1 MSLDIHKL
9 LADWP
14 SEPDGVTARLIV
26 GDDGARQL
34 QLRLDVG
41 ILQMQLDGRPD
52 GQRPHNCDSW
62 LDRLEQR
69 TAGKAPERL
78 DSHDWAELDRE
89 MTQFYH
95 RRVALLVAAQQAQ
108 RRRRRQ
114 RALSLLRRAI
124 RDADHNLRA
133 MDFITAHSSHP
144 DYVDGHERSRAFVL
158 AHRAEALAH
167 LSRLEGD
174 AEQAIEQLKAG
185 VSQIEQL
192 HTSHGLEELIEHDP
206 TLLHLRALERNLRR
220 RHGIEKTLHE
230 LLAEAVAEENYE
242 RAAILRDRIHRRRL
256 SER

>member
-1 MSLDIHKL
+1 MSLDIQRL

-52 GQRPHNCDSW
+52 GQRPRNCNSW
-62 LDRLEQR
+62 LDHLEQK
-69 TAGKAPERL
+69 TAGNPPEVPNS
-78 DSHDWAELDRE
+78 DDWAELDRE
-89 MTQFYH
+89 MMQFYH
-95 RRVALLVAAQQAQ
+95 RRVALLVTAQQAQ

-114 RALSLLRRAI
+114 RAVSLFRRAVG
-124 RDADHNLRA
+124 DADHNLRA
-133 MDFITAHSSHP
+133 MDFIAAHSPHS
-144 DYVDGHERSRAFVL
+144 DYVDGHDRSRAFVL

-167 LSRLEGD
+167 LCRLEGD

-185 VSQIEQL
+185 ASQIEQL
-192 HTSHGLEELIEHDP
+192 HTRHGLEEWIEHDP

-220 RHGIEKTLHE
+220 RHGIDKTLHE
-230 LLAEAVAEENYE
+230 QLAEAVAEENYE
-242 RAAILRDRIHRRRL
+242 RAAMLRDRIHRRRL
-256 SER
+256 TEG